1 MPGNAERFEKVM
13 GQGHSEAWD
22 QNWERAAFFYRQ
34 ALDEIP
40 NHPKAITSLA
50 LALYELKAYSEA
62 LTYYQQASKT
72 APDDPLPL
80 EKTAECLELTGKTNE
95 AVQAYMHSAELY
107 IKNKE
112 VEKAIS
118 TWEHVLILSPENLM
132 AHSRLALVYE
142 RLGQKPEAIREY
154 LSIAALLQN
163 AGQVAKAIQAV
174 ERALQITPESQEAQ
188 QALAKIKAGQLLP
201 RPALGKGQTP
211 IRPSSYENQLT
222 APKDIPLGD
231 GLDPVASAHQ
241 KALSRLAGLV
251 FEQMENDL
259 ESQSSGKGMQAIVKG
274 KGFLGLGRSDQ
285 TKILLHLSQVVDLQA
300 RKDDAQ
306 ALKELEG
313 ALDAGLDDAS
323 VYFDLGY
330 LYAEA
335 NRMESSLRNL
345 QKSVMHA
352 DYDLGSR
359 LLMGQILLK
368 MGKPKEASNEL
379 LEALRIAD
387 MQTVP
392 ADQAE
397 EIGQFYDPIID
408 EHGRESDLEATSK
421 LSNSI
426 VELLFRENWQENLVQ
441 ARQQLQG
448 SSNEVVSTPIIDML
462 VQARSG
468 SGQLV
473 ESVNRVNLLSKSGKY
488 RAAMEEAFHALQ
500 FAPTYLPLHIL
511 IGDMLVQQ
519 NQMPEAAEK
528 YKVIA
533 RCYGMRGETI
543 RSIGLYRKIVS
554 LSPLDV
560 DGRKQLIDLLIANGR
575 SEEVVQEYLNLVD
588 VYFNLADLEMAR
600 RTSDQAFKV
609 AQQTGV
615 SRELKVKILQK
626 IADIDLQS
634 LDWKRALKA
643 FEQIRNL
650 KPEDEQVRSTLIDL
664 HLRLEQQEQAAQEIK
679 NYMTYLGERQQMNLA
694 IQFLENLEKERPDQ
708 PVVIRQLGDVFR
720 QMGKIAEA
728 LEKFD
733 KAGDLYLQQN
743 NKEAAVEIILVIL
756 SLNPPNAS
764 DYQKILGDL
773 RSQ

>member
-13 GQGHSEAWD
+13 SQGHSEAWD
-22 QNWERAAFFYRQ
+22 QNWDRAAFFYRQ

-62 LTYYQQASKT
+62 LTYYQQASET

-80 EKTAECLELTGKTNE
+80 EKTSECLEFTGKVNE
-95 AVQAYMHSAELY
+95 AVQAYMRSAELY

-118 TWEHVLILSPENLM
+118 IWEHVLSLSPENLM

-142 RLGQKPEAIREY
+142 RLGQKSEAIHAY
-154 LSIAALLQN
+154 LNIAALLQN
-163 AGQVAKAIQAV
+163 AGQVSKAIQAV
-174 ERALQITPESQEAQ
+174 ERALQINPESPEAL
-188 QALAKIKAGQLLP
+188 QALEKIKAGQLLP

-211 IRPSSYENQLT
+211 FRLSPYDDQLLV
-222 APKDIPLGD
+222 PKEQPLGD
-231 GLDPVASAHQ
+231 GLDPVASARQ

-285 TKILLHLSQVVDLQA
+285 TKLLLHLSQAVDLQA
-300 RKDDAQ
+300 RKEDAQ
-306 ALKELEG
+306 ALKELEE
-313 ALDAGLDDAS
+313 ALDSGLDDSS

-330 LYAEA
+330 LFAEA

-345 QKSVMHA
+345 QKAVMHG

-397 EIGQFYDPIID
+397 EISQFYDPIID
-408 EHGRESDLEATSK
+408 EHGRESDLETATK

-426 VELLFRENWQENLVQ
+426 IELLYRENWQDNLVQ

-488 RAAMEEAFHALQ
+488 RAAMEEAFYALQ

-533 RCYGMRGETI
+533 RCYGMRGETL

-554 LSPLDV
+554 LSPLDIE
-560 DGRKQLIDLLIANGR
+560 GRKQLIDLLIANGR
-575 SEEVVQEYLNLVD
+575 SEEVIQEYLNLVD
-588 VYFNLADLEMAR
+588 VYFNLADLDMAR

-615 SRELKVKILQK
+615 TRELKVKILQK

-643 FEQIRNL
+643 YEQIRNL

-664 HLRLEQQEQAAQEIK
+664 HLRLEQEEQAAQEIK
-679 NYMTYLGERQQMNLA
+679 SYMAYLSERQQMNLA
-694 IQFLENLEKERPDQ
+694 IRFLENLEKESPDQ
-708 PVVIRQLGDVFR
+708 PVVIRQLGDVYR
-720 QMGKIAEA
+720 QMGKNAEA

-743 NKEAAVEIILVIL
+743 NKEAAVETILVIL